1 MVAPNPRR
9 ALSEVSSHALF
20 SLFRNT
26 DMTPKITNAIEAL
39 VDALREES
47 PERMTAFR
55 LFVNCEERVIETSER
70 TPAQLKAAGIS
81 MRNLR
86 GNFIREN
93 VIDDESPPREKP

>member
-1 MVAPNPRR
+1 MCGV
-9 ALSEVSSHALF
+9 LF

-26 DMTPKITNAIEAL
+26 DMTPKITNAIDAL

-47 PERMTAFR
+47 PEQMTTFR

-86 GNFIREN
+86 GDFIQEN
-93 VIDDESPPREKP
+93 A

>member
-1 MVAPNPRR
+1 
-9 ALSEVSSHALF
+9 
-20 SLFRNT
+20 
-26 DMTPKITNAIEAL
+26 MTPRITKAIDAL

-47 PERMTAFR
+47 PEQMTTFQ
-55 LFVNCEERVIETSER
+55 LFVNCEELRTETSNR

-93 VIDDESPPREKP
+93 ASRLASADPETTNH

>member
-1 MVAPNPRR
+1 MSA
-9 ALSEVSSHALF
+9 VSSHALF

-47 PERMTAFR
+47 PEQMTTFR

-86 GNFIREN
+86 GDFIREN
-93 VIDDESPPREKP
+93 DQVHTPTK

>member
-1 MVAPNPRR
+1 MAPNPTQARS
-9 ALSEVSSHALF
+9 AVSSHALF
-20 SLFRNT
+20 SLFRNA

-47 PERMTAFR
+47 PERMTTFR

-70 TPAQLKAAGIS
+70 TPAELKSAGIS

-86 GNFIREN
+86 GDFIREN
-93 VIDDESPPREKP
+93 SQIADP